1 MYLSELKIWNF
12 RKFSSTKKDGE
23 QDLPGLHLRFNP
35 MFNLIVGENDS
46 GKSAIIDAIKLVLL
60 TQSREFQSLEYE
72 DFSSPN
78 GGDEDRANT
87 IRIECIFRD
96 LKNAEAKHFLEW
108 LGFETDADG
117 KKHYYL
123 RVFLQ
128 ANREHRKIFYD
139 IGAGLNEGRPLDS
152 KARDYL
158 RATYLKPLRDA
169 EFELYP
175 RKNSR
180 LSQIL
185 DSHQAFSDKE
195 DHTILNAIKK
205 ANSAIDQYFKGKD
218 EDGGEI
224 EDKEGK
230 ALLDQINKY
239 LYEFSCEKNRLHS
252 DLSISESKL
261 KSILE
266 RLSLELTENKA
277 GLGSQNLLF
286 ISAELLLL
294 RRKNYAGLKLA
305 LIEEIE
311 AHLHPQSQLRMIEFL
326 QKESE
331 DLEAQLIVTTH
342 SPNLASKVSLENVL
356 LCKNGKIFPMGS
368 EYTELELGDYLFLQR
383 FLDVTKA
390 NLFFA
395 ESVILVEGDAES
407 LLIPAIANVIGKPLS
422 KYGVSIVN
430 VGSTAFLRYSRI
442 FQRKD
447 TSFLIETPVACVTD
461 CDVRPDIYKEAY
473 KDSDLKTLSDYPG
486 GIEEEIKR
494 KKRLYNAQNIK
505 TFVSPRWTLEYTL
518 ALSSLRTELYR
529 AILYAEAIQNSDK
542 YALTKDKRKKID
554 PKVNQDLEKWEK
566 TMDRE
571 HIAFEMY
578 NNIMLKKP
586 ISKAIVAQCLARII
600 EVYEDRDSLKSR
612 ITNDINLGYLVEAI
626 NYVTRQGPQ

>member
-12 RKFSSTKKDGE
+12 RRFRSVKRDGE
-23 QDLPGLHLRFNP
+23 QDLPGLCIHFNPRFN
-35 MFNLIVGENDS
+35 LVIGENDS
-46 GKSAIIDAIKLVLL
+46 GKSAIIDAIKLLLL
-60 TQSREFQSLEYE
+60 TQGREFQSLEYE
-72 DFSSPN
+72 DFNLPK
-78 GGDEDRANT
+78 GEVEDNRANT

-96 LKNAEAKHFLEW
+96 LKNTEAKHFLEW
-108 LGFETDADG
+108 LGFETDSGG
-117 KKHYYL
+117 KKQYYL

-128 ANREHRKIFYD
+128 ANREHRRIFFD

-158 RATYLKPLRDA
+158 RVTYLKPLRDA
-169 EFELYP
+169 GFELYP

-195 DHTILNAIKK
+195 GHTILNTIKK

-218 EDGGEI
+218 EDGKEI
-224 EDKEGK
+224 ADKEGK

-266 RLSLELTENKA
+266 RLSLDLTENKA

-294 RRKNYAGLKLA
+294 QRENYAGLKLA
-305 LIEEIE
+305 LVEEIE
-311 AHLHPQSQLRMIEFL
+311 AHLHPQSQLRMIDFL
-326 QKESE
+326 QKESD
-331 DLEAQLIVTTH
+331 DLGAQLIMTTH

-368 EYTELELGDYLFLQR
+368 EYTKLEAGDYLFLQR

-395 ESVILVEGDAES
+395 EGVILVEGDAEN

-422 KYGVSIVN
+422 KYGISIVN
-430 VGSTAFLRYSRI
+430 VSSTAFLRYSRI

-447 TSFLIETPVACVTD
+447 ASFLIEMPVACVTD
-461 CDVRPDIYKEAY
+461 CDVKPDIYKEVDRDA
-473 KDSDLKTLSDYPG
+473 KTLSDYSG
-486 GIEEEIKR
+486 GIEGEIER
-494 KKRLYNAQNIK
+494 KKRLYNAQNIQ
-505 TFVSPRWTLEYTL
+505 TFVSPHWTLEYTL
-518 ALSSLRTELYR
+518 ALSSLRRDLYR

-542 YALTKDKRKKID
+542 YALTKEKREKID
-554 PKVNQDLEKWEK
+554 PKVSQDIEKWEK
-566 TMDRE
+566 SLDNE
-571 HIAFEMY
+571 HIAFEIY
-578 NNIMLKKP
+578 NNIMLKKS

-600 EVYEDRDSLKSR
+600 EVYADRDSLKTR
-612 ITNDINLGYLVEAI
+612 ITNDAYLDYLVKAI
-626 NYVTRQGPQ
+626 NYVTR